1 MAIDIHFVC
10 PCGAI
15 VEEAVEGAVANL
27 LAEPIADSTD
37 EEWSVVVCDGCGKD
51 FEVHVVSSIA
61 GTEVRIDGAI
71 DLNWDLPPD
80 EMDEELIWEIEST
93 DQFDIYKKVTSD
105 VISLLKSNYP
115 AQAADTLHCM
125 LYAQVVTAVEA
136 YLSGVFIHTV
146 MNSEELIRA
155 LVESDPEL
163 AKRKFSLSEI
173 FTKYKDLQVEV
184 ARYLKD
190 LIFHDLKKVMPM
202 YRAVLSYDFGDII
215 WLFQAVLIRHD
226 CVHRNGYTKDGK
238 RRPIDAE
245 VIRELVINCTKLIS
259 SVDQHISDTYP
270 KT

>member
-1 MAIDIHFVC
+1 M
-10 PCGAI
+10 
-15 VEEAVEGAVANL
+15 
-27 LAEPIADSTD
+27 LAESIADSAN

-51 FEVHVVSSIA
+51 FEVHVVSSFA
-61 GTEVRIDGAI
+61 GTEIEVDGAI

-80 EMDEELIWEIEST
+80 EPDEELIWEIKST
-93 DQFDIYKKVTSD
+93 AQLELYKKVTSD
-105 VISLLKSNYP
+105 VISLLKSDYP

-146 MNSEELIRA
+146 MKSEELTRA

-173 FTKYKDLQVEV
+173 FTQYQDLQVEV

-190 LIFHDLKKVMPM
+190 LIFHDLKKIKPM
-202 YRAVLSYDFGDII
+202 YRAVLGYDFGGIE
-215 WLFQAVLIRHD
+215 WLFKAVLVRHD
-226 CVHRNGYTKDGK
+226 CVHRNGYTKDGT
-238 RRPIDAE
+238 RRKIDVE
-245 VIRELVINCTKLIS
+245 VIRELVRSCTKLIS
-259 SVDQHISDTYP
+259 SVDEYVSDTYP